1 LRPILVGRSENR
13 DWSSMP
19 LNSINTNAGALVAL
33 QSLGAIN
40 AELFEVQRRIS
51 TGLKISSVKDNPA
64 IWAIAQNQRSEVKAY
79 DAVIGS
85 LQRGQS
91 IADVAMTAGEA
102 ISDTLSEMK
111 EKMLAA
117 SDPSLSASERAAI
130 SEDYVMLRKRIDQ
143 IAVSADFD
151 GVNLIS
157 AGSTG
162 AVKAL
167 ANTKATST
175 IDIDHVDL
183 STTGSLLSG
192 LKTDLTSVV
201 PTDIDALTTA
211 MNGVNAAVSR
221 LGTGSKALDTHLTF
235 VRKLQD
241 TMEAAVGRLVDAD
254 MAKESARLQSLQIK
268 QQLAFQALSIANS
281 APSLLLQLFQRR

>member
-1 LRPILVGRSENR
+1 
-13 DWSSMP
+13 MP
-19 LNSINTNAGALVAL
+19 MNSINTNAGALVAL

-51 TGLKISSVKDNPA
+51 TGFRVSSAKDNPA

-91 IADVAMTAGEA
+91 IVDVAMTAGES

-117 SDPSLSASERAAI
+117 SDPSLSATDRAAI

-143 IAVSADFD
+143 IASNADFN

-157 AGSTG
+157 AGNSG
-162 AVKAL
+162 NVRSL
-167 ANTKATST
+167 ANTKGTST
-175 IDIDHVDL
+175 IDVDHVDL
-183 STTGSLLSG
+183 TTTGSLLSG

-235 VRKLQD
+235 VQKVQD
-241 TMEAAVGRLVDAD
+241 TMEAAIGRLVDAD
-254 MAKESARLQSLQIK
+254 MAKESARLQALQVK

-281 APSLLLQLFQRR
+281 APSMLLQLFQRR

>member
-1 LRPILVGRSENR
+1 
-13 DWSSMP
+13 MP
-19 LNSINTNAGALVAL
+19 FGSINTNAGALIAL

-40 AELFEVQRRIS
+40 AELFDVQRRIS
-51 TGLKISSVKDNPA
+51 TGFRISSAKDNPA

-91 IADVAMTAGEA
+91 IVDVAMTAGES
-102 ISDTLSEMK
+102 ITDTLSEMK

-143 IAVSADFD
+143 IASNADFN

-157 AGSTG
+157 AGGTG
-162 AVKAL
+162 GVRAL
-167 ANTKATST
+167 ANTRATDT
-175 IDIDHVDL
+175 IDVDHVDL
-183 STTGSLLSG
+183 STTGSLLAG
-192 LKTDLTSVV
+192 LKTDLTSVAAS
-201 PTDIDALTTA
+201 DIDALTTA
-211 MNGVNAAVSR
+211 MNGVNAAVAR
-221 LGTGSKALDTHLTF
+221 LGTGSKALDTHLSF
-235 VRKLQD
+235 VHKVQD
-241 TMEAAVGRLVDAD
+241 TMETAVGRLVDAD
-254 MAKESARLQSLQIK
+254 LAKESARLQALQVR
-268 QQLAFQALSIANS
+268 QQLAIQALTIANS

>member
-1 LRPILVGRSENR
+1 
-13 DWSSMP
+13 MP
-19 LNSINTNAGALVAL
+19 FNSINTNAGALIAL
-33 QSLGAIN
+33 QSLGAIT
-40 AELFEVQRRIS
+40 AQLFEVQRRIS
-51 TGLKISSVKDNPA
+51 TGLKISSAKDNPA
-64 IWAIAQNQRSEVKAY
+64 IWAIAQNQRSEAKAY

-91 IADVAMTAGEA
+91 IVDVAMTASESIA
-102 ISDTLSEMK
+102 DTLGEMK

-130 SEDYVMLRKRIDQ
+130 SEDYVSLRKRIDQ
-143 IAVSADFD
+143 IASNADFN

-157 AGSTG
+157 AGSSG
-162 AVKAL
+162 NVRAL
-167 ANTKATST
+167 ANTRGTST
-175 IDIDHVDL
+175 IDVDHVDL

-192 LKTDLTSVV
+192 LKTDLTTVTSA
-201 PTDIDALTTA
+201 DIDALTTA
-211 MNGVNAAVSR
+211 MQGVNAAVGR

-241 TMEAAVGRLVDAD
+241 TMEVAVGRLVDAD
-254 MAKESARLQSLQIK
+254 IAKESARLQSLQIK
-268 QQLAFQALSIANS
+268 QQLAIQALSIANS

>member
-1 LRPILVGRSENR
+1 
-13 DWSSMP
+13 
-19 LNSINTNAGALVAL
+19 
-33 QSLGAIN
+33 
-40 AELFEVQRRIS
+40 
-51 TGLKISSVKDNPA
+51 
-64 IWAIAQNQRSEVKAY
+64 
-79 DAVIGS
+79 
-85 LQRGQS
+85 
-91 IADVAMTAGEA
+91 MTAGES

-117 SDPSLSASERAAI
+117 SDPSLSATDRAAI

-143 IAVSADFD
+143 IASNADFN

-157 AGSTG
+157 AGNSG
-162 AVKAL
+162 NVRSL
-167 ANTKATST
+167 ANTKGTST
-175 IDIDHVDL
+175 IDVDHVDL
-183 STTGSLLSG
+183 TTTGSLLSG

-235 VRKLQD
+235 VQKVQD
-241 TMEAAVGRLVDAD
+241 TMEAAIGRLVDAD
-254 MAKESARLQSLQIK
+254 MAKESARLQALQVK

-281 APSLLLQLFQRR
+281 APSMLLQLFQRR